1 MNIHEYISSGIVESY
16 VLGLSDKEEA
26 AEFER
31 MCREHPEV
39 KGARDSFELQLEK
52 QAFVNVAAPPERV
65 RTSFFAELDRAAAQ
79 DSSIASTAPVIPVTD
94 TSRPHRT
101 GNVARYLAAASIIL
115 LVASTALNFYFFQ
128 QYKIYNTRYNDLL
141 AQNQLLTSN
150 NNTIQTKLNSYEATI
165 NLITD
170 TNVTVVKMPGFP
182 KGPSPA
188 SLATVYWDQ
197 RTKEVRLF
205 VNNLPRPVSN
215 KQYQLWALVGGK
227 PIDAGVFDISSEAGL
242 IKMKNIPNAETFAIT
257 LEDRGGKPAPDLTQ
271 LYVIGNVKS

>member
-1 MNIHEYISSGIVESY
+1 MNIHDYISSGIVESY
-16 VLGLSDKEEA
+16 VLGLSDREEA

-39 KGARDSFELQLEK
+39 KTARDSFELQLEK
-52 QAFVNVAAPPERV
+52 QAFVNVTAPPERV
-65 RTSFFAELDRAAAQ
+65 RNNFFAELDRAAAQ
-79 DSSIASTAPVIPVTD
+79 DSSIASTPVVPLAD
-94 TSRPHRT
+94 TSRPGRA
-101 GNVARYLAAASIIL
+101 GSIARYLAAASIIL
-115 LVASTALNFYFFQ
+115 LIASTALNFYFFQ
-128 QYKIYNTRYNDLL
+128 QYKTYNTRYNDLL

-150 NNTIQTKLNSYEATI
+150 NNTIQTRLNSYEATI
-165 NLITD
+165 NLLTD
-170 TNVTVVKMPGFP
+170 TNVTIIKMPGFP

-227 PIDAGVFDISSEAGL
+227 PVDAGVFDIETGL

-257 LEDRGGKPAPDLTQ
+257 LEDRGGKPSPDLTQ